1 MVASEPRLSPTW
13 NCYGATMGDL
23 ARFLGIFSA
32 GRPVRDK
39 TGLTGSY
46 DFTLQPIDDEPARG
60 GDPDIVHHYP
70 VEPLGLTLKPGKEMR
85 SKLVIDHI
93 EKPSAN

>member
-1 MVASEPRLSPTW
+1 
-13 NCYGATMGDL
+13 MGQRWGYL
-23 ARFLGIFSA
+23 ARFLGVFSA

-46 DFTLQPIDDEPARG
+46 DFTLQPVDNEPARG
-60 GDPDIVHHYP
+60 DDPEVMHHYP
-70 VEPLGLTLKPGKEMR
+70 IEPLGLTLKPGKETR
-85 SKLVIDHI
+85 SKLVIDHM